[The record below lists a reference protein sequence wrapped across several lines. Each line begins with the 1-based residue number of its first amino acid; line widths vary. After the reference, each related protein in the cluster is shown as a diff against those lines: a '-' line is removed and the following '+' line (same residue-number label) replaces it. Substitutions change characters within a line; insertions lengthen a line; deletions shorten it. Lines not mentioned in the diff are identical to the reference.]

1 VRLDQKDNLKKS
13 GRYFATGLHCFLQG
27 LRILGFPC
35 NQFGGQ
41 EPGTDEEIK
50 VYSDGN
56 NCLKS
61 VLRIR
66 DAVPFDPWIR
76 DSGWKKFQI
85 RDLG

>member
-1 VRLDQKDNLKKS
+1 L
-13 GRYFATGLHCFLQG
+13 FLQG

-50 VYSDGN
+50 VYSDAN
-56 NCLKS
+56 NGLKS

-66 DAVPFDPWIR
+66 DTVPFDSGIR
-76 DSGWKKFQI
+76 DGKNSKSGIWDEYPGCWLKI
-85 RDLG
+85 L